1 MWLRTGRSE
10 ADRAAARVA
19 RIVTVTAAIVFLLV
33 VTRWRPWDLFD
44 RAGYSADFYDEQARS
59 FWRGRLSVRPEV
71 ATIEGFLVDGRT
83 YLYYGPFLAI
93 ARLPFALFGDL
104 FAGRLVRISLLA
116 AFVTLCTATFHLGR
130 LGIDWWSMQRPARD
144 ATHDHL
150 RIGTLVAAVAGSP
163 ALFLT
168 GWVSVYHETELWAAT
183 FAVWAMVGALRF
195 ANDPTRRHALLTGGA
210 VVAAVLTRAT
220 VGIGIAVG
228 VVAIALSIRRRAPS
242 LSRGVLAACLG
253 GIGLHMALN
262 VARFG
267 SLLSLPATD
276 QVLTLQNPDRAAWF
290 AGNDG
295 SFFGLRFLPTTL
307 VQYLRPDTIRFE
319 RLLPFI
325 RFGPPASDLGSYPV
339 ESNTPAS
346 SLTATATLLVIAAV
360 IGLVV
365 LARGRAWHWLALA
378 GGAAL
383 ASAPSFAIGFIA
395 NRYLVDMLPLLI
407 VLAAPGVAAIAVPA
421 SRGARRLLAVGVGAL
436 VLFGLWSNVALAT
449 WTQNIKEP
457 GFVALRYDVDD
468 LLFGDPAP
476 GLIELR
482 ATTPVPRDGVVGIDP
497 ACAGVY
503 VAEQGRWVALERD
516 GTREVSGPLRFDV
529 GEGDGDGPDG
539 DRPDRDETVVATGP
553 DWRIVASRDDDRT
566 TVTYR
571 LEVGGDATM
580 ESDPISLHASAP
592 LIDLV
597 VDPVIPEFSLTSDG
611 QPALFGFEVPAG
623 PIEPGAAFDAE
634 PASDGETLCVQLQA
648 RR

>member
-19 RIVTVTAAIVFLLV
+19 RIVTITAAVIFLLV

-44 RAGYSADFYDEQARS
+44 RAGYSSNFYDEQARS
-59 FWRGRLSVRPEV
+59 FLRGRLSVRPEV
-71 ATIEGFLVDGRT
+71 ATIEGFLIDGKT
-83 YLYYGPFLAI
+83 YLYYGPFLALV
-93 ARLPFALFGDL
+93 RLPFALFGDL
-104 FAGRLVRISLLA
+104 FVGRLVRISLLA
-116 AFVTLCTATFHLGR
+116 AFVTLCTATFHVGVLALR
-130 LGIDWWSMQRPARD
+130 WWTTQRPARD
-144 ATHDHL
+144 STRDHL
-150 RIGTLVAAVAGSP
+150 RVGTLVAAVAVSP

-183 FAVWAMVGALRF
+183 LAVWAMVGALRF
-195 ANDPTRRHALLTGGA
+195 AEEPTRRNAVLTGGM

-228 VVAIALSIRRRAPS
+228 VIIVVLSVRRRAPATS
-242 LSRGVLAACLG
+242 TGVLAACIG
-253 GIGLHMALN
+253 GMGVHMALN

-267 SLLSLPATD
+267 TVLSLPATD
-276 QVLTLQNPDRAAWF
+276 QVLTLQNPTRAAWF
-290 AGNDG
+290 AGNNG

-325 RFGPPASDLGSYPV
+325 RFGPPAADLSSYPV

-346 SLTATATLLVIAAV
+346 SLTATATLLVIAAA

-365 LARGRAWHWLALA
+365 LIRGRAWHWLALV
-378 GGAAL
+378 GGGAL

-407 VLAAPGVAAIAVPA
+407 VAAAPGIAAVALPA
-421 SRGARRLLAVGVGAL
+421 ARGARRLLAVGVGAL

-476 GLIELR
+476 GLMEVE
-482 ATTPVPRDGVVGIDP
+482 AGDPVPRDGVIGLDP
-497 ACAGVY
+497 DCAGVY

-516 GTREVSGPLRFDV
+516 GTRELTGTLQLDGVID
-529 GEGDGDGPDG
+529 GE
-539 DRPDRDETVVATGP
+539 ETVVAEGP
-553 DWRIVASRDDDRT
+553 GWRVVAALAEGTSAVEYRLEEDGATTLESEAVALDDRT
-566 TVTYR
+566 PTVTI
-571 LEVGGDATM
+571 VA
-580 ESDPISLHASAP
+580 
-592 LIDLV
+592 
-597 VDPVIPEFSLTSDG
+597 DPVIPEFSLVSDG
-611 QPALFGFEVPAG
+611 QPALFTFDVPSG
-623 PIEPGAAFDAE
+623 PIDASEAFHANPDDSSGDE
-634 PASDGETLCVQLQA
+634 SLCVQLEA